1 MINSTPKTQAQIE
14 VIIARID
21 SEIAEYRQ
29 DLKSCQPSDKVQIT
43 LLKTMIENANE
54 KLSRW
59 VKY

>member
-1 MINSTPKTQAQIE
+1 MINSTTKTQSDIE
-14 VIIARID
+14 VIIARLD

-29 DLKSCQPSDKVQIT
+29 DMKDCNPSDKVQIT